1 MPLSG
6 RIIARGLVVQA
17 GDVEMPMVDAP
28 PDYDKYM
35 KALRVTVDTLS
46 PDFERDD
53 TVYCRGV
60 WEEPEGLVGTRCVIK
75 LANGDVLVG
84 RLRAGSHPGTFMV
97 YRVNADP
104 LLDARVEAATPICW
118 VRPSS

>member
-1 MPLSG
+1 
-6 RIIARGLVVQA
+6 
-17 GDVEMPMVDAP
+17 MPMVDAP

-53 TVYCRGV
+53 TVYYRDV
-60 WEEPEGLVGTRCVIK
+60 WEEPEGLIGTRCVIK
-75 LANGDVLVG
+75 LSNGDVLVG
-84 RLRAGSHPGTFMV
+84 RLRAGSHLGTFMV

-104 LLDARVEAATPICW
+104 LLDARVDAATPICW
-118 VRPSS
+118 VRPAS